1 MKIRDLYGFDDSI
14 EHFVV
19 HIAEEELAAVK
30 IEKVS
35 IEKKSGEIVFTFFV
49 DRNNGAV
56 KPDGYQAD
64 LSKKLQKRIDSF
76 HRNHV
81 EKILVRVVHKESS

>member
-49 DRNNGAV
+49 DRNDGEV

-64 LSKKLQKRIDSF
+64 LSEKLQKRIDSF

>member
-30 IEKVS
+30 IEKVE
-35 IEKKSGEIVFTFFV
+35 IKKNDGEIVFTFYV
-49 DRNNGAV
+49 DRNDGEI

-76 HRNHV
+76 HKNHV